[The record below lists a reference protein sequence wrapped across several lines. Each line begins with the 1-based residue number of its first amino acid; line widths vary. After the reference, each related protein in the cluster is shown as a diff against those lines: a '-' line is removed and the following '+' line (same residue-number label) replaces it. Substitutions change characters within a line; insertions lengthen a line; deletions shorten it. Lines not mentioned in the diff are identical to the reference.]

1 MGRKL
6 FSLALVMVITLSFLT
21 GCSKTNSQT
30 PSNKVTGKK
39 IKVTLLGAQF
49 GDKSYWDSSKR
60 GIETAGEKFKDKI
73 EINVV
78 DMTPDRTKWK
88 DALVEASEGDSDLII
103 TGTWDQEE
111 NLEEIASQYPDKKYI
126 LFDSPVDYEKY
137 DCKNVYSMGYK
148 ANESGYLAGLVGAY
162 MTESKNEGIN
172 PEKTIGFVGGMDN
185 TPIIN
190 DFLVGYIEGAKSIE
204 PNIKVAVS
212 YIGSFTDSA
221 KAKELALAQFNSRN
235 VDIIFSVA
243 GASGTGTIEAAG
255 EVGKYAIGV
264 DSDQS
269 ALYEGRK
276 EQSVIV
282 TSALKRVD
290 NSILNSI
297 SKYLDGTLPFGKY
310 EVLGIND
317 DAIGIVKNDIFK
329 GLVDSDF
336 ISKIEKAEQQLKNGE
351 IKVTSAFDIDQE
363 QVKKMVN
370 SVQ

>member
-1 MGRKL
+1 MKRRL
-6 FSLALVMVITLSFLT
+6 LSLAIVMVITLSFAM
-21 GCSKTNSQT
+21 GCGK
-30 PSNKVTGKK
+30 SNDVTAGNKDAGKK

-49 GDKSYWDSSKR
+49 GDKSYWDSSKK

-78 DMTPDRTKWK
+78 DMSPDRTKWK
-88 DALVEASEGDSDLII
+88 DALIEASEGNSDLII

-111 NLEEIASQYPDKKYI
+111 NLEELASKYPNKKYI
-126 LFDSPVDYEKY
+126 LFDSPVDYVKY

-148 ANESGYLAGLVGAY
+148 ANESGYLAGMVAAY
-162 MTESKNEGIN
+162 MTTSKNKGIN
-172 PEKTIGFVGGMDN
+172 PDKAIGFVGGMDN

-190 DFLVGYIEGAKSIE
+190 DFLVGYIEGAKVIV
-204 PNIKVAVS
+204 PDIKVAVS
-212 YIGSFTDSA
+212 YVGSFTNSP

-235 VDIIFSVA
+235 VDIVFSVA
-243 GASGTGTIEAAG
+243 GASGAGTIEAAS
-255 EVGKYAIGV
+255 EVGKYAVGV

-276 EQSVIV
+276 EQSAIV

-297 SKYLDGTLPFGKY
+297 SKYLGGTLSFGKY
-310 EVLGIND
+310 EVLGINE

-329 GLVDSDF
+329 SQVDADF
-336 ISKIEKAEQQLKNGE
+336 TGKIEKAEQQLKNGQ
-351 IKVTSAFDIDQE
+351 IKVTSAFDISQE
-363 QVKKMVN
+363 QVKKMVD

>member
-1 MGRKL
+1 
-6 FSLALVMVITLSFLT
+6 
-21 GCSKTNSQT
+21 
-30 PSNKVTGKK
+30 
-39 IKVTLLGAQF
+39 
-49 GDKSYWDSSKR
+49 
-60 GIETAGEKFKDKI
+60 
-73 EINVV
+73 
-78 DMTPDRTKWK
+78 MTPDRTKWK
-88 DALVEASEGDSDLII
+88 AALIEASEGDSNLII

-111 NLEEIASQYPDKKYI
+111 NLEELASQYPDKKYI

-148 ANESGYLAGLVGAY
+148 ANESGYLAGIVGAY
-162 MTESKNEGIN
+162 MTTSQNEGIN
-172 PEKTIGFVGGMDN
+172 PDKAIGFVGGMDN

-190 DFLVGYIEGAKSIE
+190 DFLVGYIEGAKSVE

-255 EVGKYAIGV
+255 GVGKYAIGV

-269 ALYEGRK
+269 ALYAGRK

-297 SKYLDGTLPFGKY
+297 SKYLDGTLSFGKY

-317 DAIGIVKNDIFK
+317 DAIGIVKNDVFK
-329 GLVDSDF
+329 GLVDADF
-336 ISKIEKAEQQLKNGE
+336 ILKIEKAEQQLKNGE
-351 IKVTSAFDIDQE
+351 IKVTSAFEIDQE
-363 QVKKMVN
+363 QVKKMVD